1 MLLSAEQLT
10 KSFGTRVLL
19 DGVSFYVE
27 PGDKVGII
35 GLNGGGK
42 STLLRLL
49 AGAEEPD
56 GGLVR
61 PDPNVRLGYLPQE
74 PVFSGEYTVLEQV
87 LLGLEGES
95 RTLAEYEART
105 ILNRLGVSRFDQP
118 VGQLSGGERRRVAL
132 AAVLARPR
140 DVLLLD
146 EPTNHLDD
154 RMVGWLEDYLKGWK
168 GALVMVTHDRYF
180 LERVVTKLVEVEG
193 GKLFTYP
200 GSYDKYLERKAARRE
215 SEKASER
222 KRQAILRR
230 EYQWVMQGPTARG
243 TKSRERLERYEALK
257 AQTGPAEKSTL
268 ELSARSSRLGK
279 KTVEL
284 RGVSKGFGDRTV
296 IRDFD
301 CMLLRDDRIGIV
313 GPNGS
318 GKSTL
323 LGLMAGALAPDAGT
337 VEVGETVRFGWF
349 RQEVPDMDGDIRVID
364 YVKEIGNRIETA
376 DGMLTASQLLEQF
389 LFPAE
394 EQWAPICKLSGG
406 EKRRL
411 YLLSVLAA
419 APNVLLLLDEPTNDL
434 DIQTLSILEDY
445 LDAFPGAV
453 VAVSHDRYFL
463 DRVARRVLAVE
474 GDGTVR
480 GYPGGYSAY
489 LDAWRAE
496 EKAKT
501 PRPAA
506 PDRGKERPA
515 DPRKL
520 KFSYKEQREFETID
534 DDIAALEG
542 QIARIQAEQGARAT
556 DYVALQELQAR
567 QWELEAALEEKM
579 ERWVYLNDLAEQI
592 AAQEK

>member
-10 KSFGTRVLL
+10 KTYGTRILL
-19 DGVSFYVE
+19 DSVSFYVG

-35 GLNGGGK
+35 GVNGCGK

-56 GGLVR
+56 GGTVR
-61 PDPNVRLGYLPQE
+61 PDPNVRLAYLPQN
-74 PVFSGEYTVLEQV
+74 PVFPGEHTVLEQV
-87 LLGLEGES
+87 LLGLDGDD
-95 RTLAEYEART
+95 RALAEYEAKT
-105 ILNRLGVSRFDQP
+105 ILNQLGVPRFDQKMEE
-118 VGQLSGGERRRVAL
+118 LSGGERRRVAL
-132 AAVLARPR
+132 AAVLARPC

-154 RMVGWLEDYLKGWK
+154 RMVGWLEDYLRGWK

-180 LERVVTKLVEVEG
+180 LERIVTKMVEVEG
-193 GKLFTYP
+193 GKLYTYE
-200 GSYDKYLERKAARRE
+200 GNYDKYLERKAARLE

-257 AQTGPAEKSTL
+257 AQTGPMEKSTL
-268 ELSARSSRLGK
+268 ELSARASRLGK

-284 RGVSKGFGDRTV
+284 AGVTKAFGDRTV
-296 IRDFD
+296 VRDFD

-313 GPNGS
+313 GSNGS

-323 LGLMAGALAPDAGT
+323 LNLMAGTLAPDSGT
-337 VEVGETVRFGWF
+337 VEVGETVRFGYF

-364 YVKEIGNRIETA
+364 YVKEIGNNIETA
-376 DGMLTASQLLEQF
+376 EGMLTASQLLEQF
-389 LFPAE
+389 LFPVE
-394 EQWAPICKLSGG
+394 VQWSPICKLSGG

-419 APNVLLLLDEPTNDL
+419 APNVLLLDEPTNDL

-445 LDAFPGAV
+445 LDTFPGAV
-453 VAVSHDRYFL
+453 IAVSHDRYFL
-463 DRVARRVLAVE
+463 DRVVRRVFAVE
-474 GDGTVR
+474 GDGSVR
-480 GYPGGYSAY
+480 AYPGGYTEY
-489 LDAWRAE
+489 LDAKRAE
-496 EKAKT
+496 EKAKA
-501 PRPAA
+501 PKMPAS
-506 PDRGKERPA
+506 DKGKERPA
-515 DPRKL
+515 APKKL

-534 DDIAALEG
+534 DDIAALEE
-542 QIARIQAEQGARAT
+542 QIAQVQAEQAAKAT
-556 DYVALQELQAR
+556 DYVALQELQEK
-567 QWELEAALEEKM
+567 QSQLEAALEEKM
-579 ERWVYLNDLAEQI
+579 ERWVYLNDLAERI

>member
-10 KSFGTRVLL
+10 KSYGTRVLL
-19 DGVSFYVE
+19 DGVSFYLE

-35 GLNGGGK
+35 GVNGCGK

-56 GGLVR
+56 GGAVR
-61 PDPNVRLGYLPQE
+61 PDPNVRLACLPQN
-74 PVFSGEYTVLEQV
+74 PVFPGEHTVLEQV
-87 LLGLEGES
+87 LLGLDGDD
-95 RTLAEYEART
+95 RTLAEYEAKT
-105 ILNRLGVSRFDQP
+105 ILNQLGVSRFDQK
-118 VGQLSGGERRRVAL
+118 VGELSGGERRRVAL
-132 AAVLARPR
+132 AAVLARPC

-154 RMVGWLEDYLKGWK
+154 RMVNWLEGFLKGWK

-180 LERVVTKLVEVEG
+180 LERIVTKMVEVEG
-193 GKLFTYP
+193 GKLYTYE
-200 GSYDKYLERKAARRE
+200 GNYDKYLERKAARLE

-268 ELSARSSRLGK
+268 ELSARASRLGK

-284 RGVSKGFGDRTV
+284 TGVTKAFGGRTV
-296 IRDFD
+296 VRDFD

-313 GPNGS
+313 GANGS

-323 LGLMAGALAPDAGT
+323 LNLMAGGLTPDAGA
-337 VEVGETVRFGWF
+337 VEVGDTVRFGYF
-349 RQEVPDMDGDIRVID
+349 RQEVPDMDGDRRVID
-364 YVKEIGNRIETA
+364 YVKDIGNNIETA
-376 DGMLTASQLLEQF
+376 EGMLTASQLLEQF

-394 EQWAPICKLSGG
+394 VQWSPIHKLSGG

-419 APNVLLLLDEPTNDL
+419 APNVLLLDEPTNDL
-434 DIQTLSILEDY
+434 DIQTLAVLEDY
-445 LDAFPGAV
+445 LDSFPGAV

-463 DRVARRVLAVE
+463 DRVVRRVFAVE
-474 GDGTVR
+474 GDGAVR
-480 GYPGGYSAY
+480 AYPGGYTEY
-489 LDAWRAE
+489 LEARRGE
-496 EKAKT
+496 EKAQ
-501 PRPAA
+501 A
-506 PDRGKERPA
+506 PKASAPERERPA
-515 DPRKL
+515 VSKKL
-520 KFSYKEQREFETID
+520 KFSYNEQREFDTID
-534 DDIAALEG
+534 GDIAALEE
-542 QIARIQAEQGARAT
+542 QIAQVQAEQAAKAT
-556 DYVALQELQAR
+556 DYVALQELQAEQAR
-567 QWELEAALEEKM
+567 LEAALEEKM

-592 AAQEK
+592 AAQGK

>member
-10 KSFGTRVLL
+10 KTYGTRSLL
-19 DGVSFYVE
+19 DSVSFYVE

-35 GLNGGGK
+35 GVNGCGK

-56 GGLVR
+56 GGTVR
-61 PDPNVRLGYLPQE
+61 PDPNVRLVYLPQN
-74 PVFSGEYTVLEQV
+74 PVFPGEHTVLEQV
-87 LLGLEGES
+87 LLGLDGDD
-95 RTLAEYEART
+95 RTLAEYEAKT
-105 ILNRLGVSRFDQP
+105 ILNQLGVPRFDQK
-118 VGQLSGGERRRVAL
+118 VGELSGGERRRVAL
-132 AAVLARPR
+132 AAVLARPC

-154 RMVGWLEDYLKGWK
+154 RMVGWLEDYLRGWK

-180 LERVVTKLVEVEG
+180 LERIVTKMVEVEG
-193 GKLFTYP
+193 GKLYTYE
-200 GSYDKYLERKAARRE
+200 GNYDKYLERKAARLE

-257 AQTGPAEKSTL
+257 AQTGPTEKSTL
-268 ELSARSSRLGK
+268 ELSARASRLGK

-284 RGVSKGFGDRTV
+284 AGVTKAFGDRTV
-296 IRDFD
+296 VRDFD

-313 GPNGS
+313 GSNGS

-323 LGLMAGALAPDAGT
+323 LNLMAGTLAPDSGT
-337 VEVGETVRFGWF
+337 VEVGETVRFGYF

-364 YVKEIGNRIETA
+364 YVKEIGNNIETA
-376 DGMLTASQLLEQF
+376 EGMLTASQLLEQF
-389 LFPAE
+389 LFPVE
-394 EQWAPICKLSGG
+394 VQWSPICKLSGG

-419 APNVLLLLDEPTNDL
+419 APNVLLLDEPTNDL

-445 LDAFPGAV
+445 LDTFPGAV
-453 VAVSHDRYFL
+453 IAVSHDRYFL
-463 DRVARRVLAVE
+463 DRVVRRVFAVE
-474 GDGTVR
+474 GDGSVR
-480 GYPGGYSAY
+480 AYPGGYTEY
-489 LDAWRAE
+489 LDAKRAE
-496 EKAKT
+496 EKAKA
-501 PRPAA
+501 PKMPAS
-506 PDRGKERPA
+506 DKGKERPA
-515 DPRKL
+515 APKKL

-534 DDIAALEG
+534 DDIAALEE
-542 QIARIQAEQGARAT
+542 QIAQVQAEQAAKAT
-556 DYVALQELQAR
+556 DYVALQELQEK
-567 QWELEAALEEKM
+567 QSQLEAALEEKM
-579 ERWVYLNDLAEQI
+579 ERWVYLNDLAERI